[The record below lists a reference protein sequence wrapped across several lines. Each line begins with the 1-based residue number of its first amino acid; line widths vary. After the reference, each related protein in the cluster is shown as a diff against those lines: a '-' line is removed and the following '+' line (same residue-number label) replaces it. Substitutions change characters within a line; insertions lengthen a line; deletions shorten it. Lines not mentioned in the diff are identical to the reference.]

1 MCCGEETDVMQ
12 NTEYESFWE
21 LLIQH
26 QGETFYTVKGLEFQ
40 YRIAG
45 GELFVNRKA
54 KSITRATV
62 EKALVKVRST
72 PEAVTGPKSLGV
84 FGAPYIWALFIAMGV
99 AEQKKKTK

>member
-1 MCCGEETDVMQ
+1 MQ
-12 NTEYESFWE
+12 NTEYEAFWE
-21 LLIQH
+21 LLLQH

-45 GELFVNRKA
+45 GELFVDRKA

-62 EKALVKVRST
+62 EKALVKVRSM

-84 FGAPYIWALFIAMGV
+84 FGAPYIWALFVTLGIV
-99 AEQKKKTK
+99 EPKKKNQ